1 MLTAE
6 LYNPSPP
13 GFSSARVAGLG
24 GRCAPKVR
32 LERRMGVTL
41 WIAAG
46 LMAWIVAR
54 IMPMARP
61 RSWIA
66 ELALSLITGAL
77 LGLAATA
84 ADFGGWREPDWRA
97 GLFAFFGAFA
107 VLGVFRLVTI
117 FRRRP
122 LQ

>member
-1 MLTAE
+1 
-6 LYNPSPP
+6 
-13 GFSSARVAGLG
+13 
-24 GRCAPKVR
+24 
-32 LERRMGVTL
+32 MGVAL

-46 LMAWIVAR
+46 LVAWIIAR
-54 IMPMARP
+54 IIPMGRT

-66 ELALSLITGAL
+66 ELALSMITAGL

-84 ADFGGWREPDWRA
+84 GDFGGWREADWRA
-97 GLFAFFGAFA
+97 GLFAFFGSFA

>member
-1 MLTAE
+1 
-6 LYNPSPP
+6 
-13 GFSSARVAGLG
+13 
-24 GRCAPKVR
+24 
-32 LERRMGVTL
+32 MGVGL

-46 LMAWIVAR
+46 LAAWIIAR
-54 IMPMARP
+54 IVPMGRTK
-61 RSWIA
+61 SWIV
-66 ELALSLITGAL
+66 ELVLSMMAAVL

-84 ADFGGWREPDWRA
+84 GDFGGLREADWRA
-97 GLFAFFGAFA
+97 GLFAFFGSFA

>member
-6 LYNPSPP
+6 LYNASPM
-13 GFSSARVAGLG
+13 GAGS
-24 GRCAPKVR
+24 
-32 LERRMGVTL
+32 

-46 LMAWIVAR
+46 LAAWCIAR
-54 IMPMARP
+54 IVPAGRT
-61 RSWIA
+61 RLWVA
-66 ELALSLITGAL
+66 ELALAVVSASL

-84 ADFGGWREPDWRA
+84 GDFGGWREPDWRA
-97 GLFAFFGAFA
+97 ALFTFFGAFA

-117 FRRRP
+117 FRARP

>member
-6 LYNPSPP
+6 ALGSRYNPVLMGLAVWIIS
-13 GFSSARVAGLG
+13 GVAAWVIARLIPV
-24 GRCAPKVR
+24 GRAK
-32 LERRMGVTL
+32 
-41 WIAAG
+41 
-46 LMAWIVAR
+46 
-54 IMPMARP
+54 
-61 RSWIA
+61 SWIA
-66 ELALSLITGAL
+66 ELALSILTAAL

-84 ADFGGWREPDWRA
+84 GDFGGWKEPDWRA
-97 GLFAFFGAFA
+97 GLFAFFGAFT

>member
-1 MLTAE
+1 
-6 LYNPSPP
+6 
-13 GFSSARVAGLG
+13 
-24 GRCAPKVR
+24 
-32 LERRMGVTL
+32 MGVAL

-46 LMAWIVAR
+46 LGAWIVAR
-54 IMPMARP
+54 LIPVARTN
-61 RSWIA
+61 SWLV
-66 ELALSLITGAL
+66 ELILAILTAAL

-84 ADFGGWREPDWRA
+84 GDFGGWKEADWRA
-97 GLFAFFGAFA
+97 GLFAFFGSFA